1 MSKYIG
7 SPVVSLSTDTVDV
20 TGDITT
26 TDATPEVII
35 VNDTHEDTDGGREGK
50 VTFKGQQSGGEETT
64 LAQIQASH
72 DGTSDDEKG
81 DLIFKVNDGSDG
93 ASPTER
99 LRIGSDG
106 ATTITTEGNEDSLVL
121 KSNDADANAG
131 PKLQF
136 NRNSASAAD
145 ADLIGEMRYSG
156 RNDAS
161 QAVDYAR
168 IRSQIGDAS
177 DGTEDGQLQIAT
189 IVAGTMRRRVDFDPT
204 ETVFNDASVDLD
216 FRVESDGNPNALFV
230 DAGNDVVVIGS
241 DVAEN
246 RLAQPF
252 AVTSAGARGG
262 MTTNSFFNSSSG
274 PIMDFQVSRNS
285 TAGSHTVVQTDDA
298 LGTIIFRGDDGDEFK
313 DAAAIECNVD
323 ATPGNDDMSG
333 RLVFF
338 TAPDGSGGLSERMRI
353 LGNGVT
359 LVGKSADDNTSSG
372 ATFSSGG
379 NGFVR
384 SGAGVASF
392 NRTSSDGTIISIQQA
407 GTTEGTISVS
417 GSTVSY
423 NGGHLARWSQ
433 LTDGSKDTSIV
444 KGTVMTNLDKMAV
457 WSHDAVEAQDAV
469 VGDDGNLVSRAV
481 DARDAYTE
489 DNEQLNCMA
498 VSSVEGDSNV
508 AGVFVNW
515 DDDDDEFNDM
525 NVAMTGDMV
534 IRIAKGVTI
543 TRGDLL
549 MSAGDGTAKPQGD
562 DIVRSKTIAKVT
574 STNVSHTYDDESYLV
589 PCVLMAC

>member
-7 SPVVSLSTDTVDV
+7 TPVVNVSVDTVDV

-26 TDATPEVII
+26 TDTTPEVII
-35 VNDTHEDTDGGREGK
+35 VNSTHEDTDGGREGK

-216 FRVESDGNPNALFV
+216 LRVESDNDANAFFV
-230 DAGNDVVVIGS
+230 QGS
-241 DVAEN
+241 DGFCGIGTGSPATKLDVDGGANSDHATFSGTAGRGLKISTASGGAADEVVDFD
-246 RLAQPF
+246 AQ
-252 AVTSAGARGG
+252 A
-262 MTTNSFFNSSSG
+262 SG
-274 PIMDFQVSRNS
+274 STQALTFS
-285 TAGSHTVVQTDDA
+285 TAGTERV
-298 LGTIIFRGDDGDEFK
+298 R
-313 DAAAIECNVD
+313 
-323 ATPGNDDMSG
+323 M
-333 RLVFF
+333 
-338 TAPDGSGGLSERMRI
+338 DGSGNL
-353 LGNGVT
+353 
-359 LVGKSADDNTSSG
+359 LVGKTAANNTAAG
-372 ATFSSGG
+372 HVLYAGG
-379 NGFVR
+379 LQAVVKDVGP
-384 SGAGVASF
+384 AQIL
-392 NRTSSDGTIISIQQA
+392 NRLSSDGTIVDFRKDASTVGVIGSRSGIDLFISGNRGA
-407 GTTEGTISVS
+407 GIKLTDQEVIPVDASGASRDDAIDLGHPSIRYDDVRATNGTIQTSDENEKQNIASLTSAEITAATAISKLFKTFKWKSKVTAKGDDARTHTGVVAQQVQTAMS
-417 GSTVSY
+417 DAGLDASKYAFWCSDTWWQVD
-423 NGGHLARWSQ
+423 GGDPYDTKDEAPEGATEHTRMGIRYPELLAFVGAATEQR
-433 LTDGSKDTSIV
+433 LTSI
-444 KGTVMTNLDKMAV
+444 
-457 WSHDAVEAQDAV
+457 E
-469 VGDDGNLVSRAV
+469 SRLTA
-481 DARDAYTE
+481 
-489 DNEQLNCMA
+489 L
-498 VSSVEGDSNV
+498 EG
-508 AGVFVNW
+508 
-515 DDDDDEFNDM
+515 E
-525 NVAMTGDMV
+525 
-534 IRIAKGVTI
+534 
-543 TRGDLL
+543 
-549 MSAGDGTAKPQGD
+549 
-562 DIVRSKTIAKVT
+562 
-574 STNVSHTYDDESYLV
+574 
-589 PCVLMAC
+589 